1 MVSGASQ
8 IDGRSPP
15 IDQLTSPTNSGAWG
29 VAIVGNFVFPPS
41 CGTPELPQG
50 VPSHQL
56 LPVGCPSVG
65 ILLFL
70 PITRLPGLP
79 GVPSHQLLPVGC
91 PSVGILLFLPIT
103 QLPGLPGVP
112 SHQLLPGGCSSV
124 GTPLPGYFPFRVP
137 IPAASLFYPLYVCT
151 YL

>member
-79 GVPSHQLLPVGC
+79 GVPSHQLLP
-91 PSVGILLFLPIT
+91 
-103 QLPGLPGVP
+103 
-112 SHQLLPGGCSSV
+112 GGCSSV

-137 IPAASLFYPLYVCT
+137 IPAASLLYPLYVCT